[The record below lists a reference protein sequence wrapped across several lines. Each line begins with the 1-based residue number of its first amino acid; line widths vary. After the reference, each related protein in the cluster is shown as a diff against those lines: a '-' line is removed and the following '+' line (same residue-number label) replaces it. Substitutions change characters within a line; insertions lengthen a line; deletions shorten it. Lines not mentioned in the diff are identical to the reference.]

1 MGRVSAG
8 RSPSRAWQHRLLGAA
23 APVSWELRRAV
34 RGVNRRFGVWAWLVL
49 ALLLLAALAA
59 GMQRHWQTQAIAME
73 ARLADRTSAQ
83 RHGSTLSVLP
93 LVAPGL
99 NAGGSADIR
108 GSLQAFERHLLA
120 HEDIPVVVQDLLSL
134 AQDQGLRLQRGEYRP
149 QIDRVGGFMRYRMSL
164 PVKGPALAIQGFM
177 QAALHAHP
185 ALALETVQFKRERI
199 ESTDI
204 EARIQWVLLTRL
216 PSDARALASVAGADS
231 GTTP

>member
-8 RSPSRAWQHRLLGAA
+8 RGSGRPWRDRLLGAA
-23 APVSWELRRAV
+23 APVSWELQRAV
-34 RGVNRRFGVWAWLVL
+34 RGVSRRFGVWAWLVL

-59 GMQRHWQTQAIAME
+59 GMQRHWQTQASALE
-73 ARLADRTSAQ
+73 ARLAERASAQ
-83 RHGSTLSVLP
+83 RHGSTLSALP
-93 LVAPGL
+93 IVALGL
-99 NAGGSADIR
+99 GAGGSADGR
-108 GSLQAFERHLLA
+108 GSLQAFERHLAA

-149 QIDRVGGFMRYRMSL
+149 QVDRVGGFMRYRMSL
-164 PVKGPALAIQGFM
+164 PVTGPALAIQGFM
-177 QAALHAHP
+177 QAALQAHQ

-216 PSDARALASVAGADS
+216 PSDARALALVAGADS
-231 GTTP
+231 GAAP